1 MSRQYPVAC
10 YLVGVLLLLFLGIAV
25 AALIAI
31 HLNELPF
38 VGRSQLLRVH
48 ALCGAFGML
57 GASVASIRKYYKTL
71 ISDSTARS
79 IGNDTNQSSWDFGW
93 VFYYFTRPILG
104 GILGA
109 LAYTL
114 AFIGFQILSGP
125 NISKISNQGNMLL
138 YAVSLVSGYA
148 VSDVLD
154 RFKLIAKQLFSQR
167 TDNTVT

>member
-1 MSRQYPVAC
+1 
-10 YLVGVLLLLFLGIAV
+10 
-25 AALIAI
+25 
-31 HLNELPF
+31 
-38 VGRSQLLRVH
+38 
-48 ALCGAFGML
+48 ML

-71 ISDSTARS
+71 ISDSTSRAL
-79 IGNDTNQSSWDFGW
+79 GNDSKQSSWEFGW
-93 VFYYFTRPILG
+93 VFYYLTRPILG

-125 NISKISNQGNMLL
+125 QITTISHQGNMLL

-167 TDNTVT
+167 TE